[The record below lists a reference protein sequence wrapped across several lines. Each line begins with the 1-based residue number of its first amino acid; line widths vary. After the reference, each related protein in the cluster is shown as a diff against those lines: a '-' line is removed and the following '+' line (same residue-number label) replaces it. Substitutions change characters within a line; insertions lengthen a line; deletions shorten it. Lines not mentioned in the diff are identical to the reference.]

1 MIKALWSTAVTCVL
15 LVVIGML
22 AGCGSGSG
30 STSGTLTV
38 ADITTTDLGGGTYSV
53 STSATFA
60 PSSGAALPGTEI
72 KYTAT
77 FASTTTTP
85 RSGTLYT
92 DGTGKVDIGP
102 WLVTQDTAVPTV
114 ITITATTGGL
124 SSTKITSVPAI
135 SPLSVSPQ
143 AVGFLSTD
151 TAGATKTVAITGGY
165 SPYAVSSA
173 APGDIGVSISGA
185 TATIAKLTA
194 SWQTNTTTSVTITD
208 NKGNQQ
214 IVTVG
219 YYK

>member
-1 MIKALWSTAVTCVL
+1 MIKTLWSTAATCVL

-38 ADITTTDLGGGTYSV
+38 ADIATADLGGGTYSV

-60 PSSGAALPGTEI
+60 PSSGTALPGTEI

-77 FASTTTTP
+77 FAATTTTS
-85 RSGTLYT
+85 RTGTLYT
-92 DGTGKVDIGP
+92 DSTGKVDIGP
-102 WLVTQDTAVPTV
+102 WQVAQDTTVPTILTV
-114 ITITATTGGL
+114 TATTGGL
-124 SSTKITSVPAI
+124 SSTKITSIPVI

-143 AVGFLSTD
+143 AVGFPSSD
-151 TAGATKTVAITGGY
+151 TVGATQTVAITGGF
-165 SPYAVSSA
+165 SPYVPSSA
-173 APGDIGVSISGA
+173 APGDIGVSVSGA
-185 TATIAKLTA
+185 TVTITKLTA
-194 SWQTNTTTSVTITD
+194 SGATNTTTSVTITD